1 MDIELDRNTAYL
13 LLGSNLGDR
22 EAVIRQA
29 IQHIS
34 EQIGFIDAQS
44 SVYETEPWGNTNQ
57 PGFLNLA
64 LKISTGLSAIQMLE
78 KALSIEEQLGR
89 VRLERWGSRI
99 IDIDII
105 FYNADVIRI
114 EDRLRIPHPEMQN
127 RKFVL
132 EPLCEIAPEFI
143 HPVLNRS
150 IKELF
155 ESLTD
160 KSAVKRYN
168 F

>member
-44 SVYETEPWGNTNQ
+44 AVYETEPWGNTNQ

>member
-1 MDIELDRNTAYL
+1 MELDRNTAYL

-22 EAVIRQA
+22 EEVLRQA
-29 IQHIS
+29 IAHIAK
-34 EQIGFIDAQS
+34 EIGSIDAQS
-44 SVYETEPWGNTNQ
+44 SIYETEPWGNINQ

-64 LKISTGLSAIQMLE
+64 LKVNTKLSAMQVLE
-78 KALSIEEQLGR
+78 EALAIEKQLGR

-114 EDRLRIPHPEMQN
+114 EDQLSIPHPEMQN

-132 EPLCEIAPEFI
+132 EPLCEIAPEFL
-143 HPVLNRS
+143 HPLLNRTV
-150 IKELF
+150 KELF

-160 KSAVKRYN
+160 KSLVKRYN

>member
-1 MDIELDRNTAYL
+1 MDMELDRNTAYL

-22 EAVIRQA
+22 EAVLRQA

>member
-1 MDIELDRNTAYL
+1 MQLDHNTVYL

-22 EAVIRQA
+22 EEVINKA
-29 IQHIS
+29 IDLINDK
-34 EQIGFIDAQS
+34 IGKVVCKS
-44 SVYETEPWGNTNQ
+44 SMYETEPWGKTDQ

-64 LKISTGLSAIQMLE
+64 LQVQTDANAITVLHTALE
-78 KALSIEEQLGR
+78 IEKQLGR

-105 FYNADVIRI
+105 FFNQEVIHI
-114 EDRLRIPHPEMQN
+114 KEELTIPHPEMQN

-132 EPLCEIAPEFI
+132 EPLCEIAADFK
-143 HPVLNRS
+143 HPVLNQTIR
-150 IKELF
+150 ELY
-155 ESLTD
+155 ETLTD
-160 KSAVKRYN
+160 NAVVKK

>member
-1 MDIELDRNTAYL
+1 MDMELDRNTAYL

-22 EAVIRQA
+22 KAVLRQA

-34 EQIGFIDAQS
+34 EQIGSIDAQS

-64 LKISTGLSAIQMLE
+64 LEISTGLSAIQVLE

-114 EDRLRIPHPEMQN
+114 EDRLSIPHPEMQN

-160 KSAVKRYN
+160 KSAVKRYK

>member
-1 MDIELDRNTAYL
+1 MELDRNTAYL

-22 EAVIRQA
+22 EEVLRQA
-29 IQHIS
+29 IA
-34 EQIGFIDAQS
+34 QIAKEIGSIDAQS
-44 SVYETEPWGNTNQ
+44 SIYETEPWGNINQ

-64 LKISTGLSAIQMLE
+64 LKVNTKLSAMQVLE
-78 KALSIEEQLGR
+78 KALAIEKQLGR

-114 EDRLRIPHPEMQN
+114 EDQLSIPHPEMQN

-132 EPLCEIAPEFI
+132 EPLCEIAPEFL
-143 HPVLNRS
+143 HPLLNRTV
-150 IKELF
+150 KELF

-160 KSAVKRYN
+160 KSLVKRYN